1 MRASLFRVALAVV
14 VTGATGCAR
23 SHRVP
28 VLRPEPDVE
37 AVGVY
42 HRVRRGETL
51 WSICRR
57 YGANL
62 QEVAEING
70 IESPAS
76 IRAGEQIFIP
86 DVSGPAGDF
95 EDVSN
100 SPARPTRAGIRRF
113 PGRFAWPVR
122 GRMTSRFGIRGRR
135 RHDGIDIAAPE
146 GTPIAAAADGKVLF
160 AGNQGTG
167 YGNLVIIHHDDDMIT
182 VYAHCSQILVAEGQ
196 RVRQGQ
202 KIATVGSTGRS
213 TGPHLHF
220 EIRKRTKPR
229 NPLFFLPKLD

>member
-1 MRASLFRVALAVV
+1 M
-14 VTGATGCAR
+14 
-23 SHRVP
+23 
-28 VLRPEPDVE
+28 PDAE

-42 HRVRRGETL
+42 HRVQRGETL

-57 YGANL
+57 YGADL
-62 QEVAEING
+62 QEVAEMNG
-70 IESPAS
+70 IEDPSS
-76 IRAGEQIFIP
+76 IRPGQRIFIP
-86 DVSGPAGDF
+86 DVSGPA
-95 EDVSN
+95 
-100 SPARPTRAGIRRF
+100 AGAGAETIVPQSGERKQVRRYT
-113 PGRFAWPVR
+113 GRFIWPVK
-122 GRMTSRFGIRGRR
+122 GTITSRFGIRGHR

-146 GTPIAAAADGKVLF
+146 GTPIVAAAAGKVLF

-167 YGNLVIIHHDDDMIT
+167 YGNLVIIHHEGDMIT

-202 KIATVGSTGRS
+202 EIATVGSTGRS